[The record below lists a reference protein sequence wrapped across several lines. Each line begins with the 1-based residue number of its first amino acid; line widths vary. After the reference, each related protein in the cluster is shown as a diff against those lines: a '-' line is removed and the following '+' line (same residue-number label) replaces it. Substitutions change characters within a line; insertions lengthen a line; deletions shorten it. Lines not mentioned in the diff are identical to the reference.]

1 MSILISLLRG
11 VPHIIEDKY
20 GNRGYETPRP
30 VFVGLARGLVAAALL
45 GAVTG
50 AINFFSSAD
59 VPPDLVFLVPAV
71 IVGLRSLEGLIDQ
84 IDPKTERGS

>member
-11 VPHIIEDKY
+11 VPHPIEDER
-20 GNRGYETPRP
+20 GNLNYETPRP

-84 IDPKTERGS
+84 SDPAKRL

>member
-1 MSILISLLRG
+1 MSALIALLRG
-11 VPHIIEDKY
+11 VPHDY
-20 GNRGYETPRP
+20 GTPRP
-30 VFVGLARGLVAAALL
+30 AFVGLARGLVAAALL

-84 IDPKTERGS
+84 SDPAKRL

>member
-1 MSILISLLRG
+1 MSRLISLLRG
-11 VPHIIEDKY
+11 VPHPIEDKR
-20 GNRGYETPRP
+20 GNLNYETPRP

-45 GAVTG
+45 GVVTG

-84 IDPKTERGS
+84 SDPAKRA

>member
-30 VFVGLARGLVAAALL
+30 VFVGLARGLVAAALV
-45 GAVTG
+45 GTITG
-50 AINFFSSAD
+50 AINFLSSAD

-71 IVGLRSLEGLIDQ
+71 IMGLRSLEGLIDQ
-84 IDPKTERGS
+84 SDPAKRL

>member
-11 VPHIIEDKY
+11 VPHPIEDER
-20 GNRGYETPRP
+20 GNRDYETPRP
-30 VFVGLARGLVAAALL
+30 AFVGLARGLVAAALV
-45 GAVTG
+45 GTITG
-50 AINFFSSAD
+50 AINFLSSAE

-84 IDPKTERGS
+84 SDPEKRR